1 MAVKKKRIAAGCDY
15 SVVQKGKQTSG
26 IIEVF
31 LFVVISNNQIERKLI
46 VLRRIYIYF
55 SIHCY

>member
-1 MAVKKKRIAAGCDY
+1 MAVKRNVLLPDVIQCCAER
-15 SVVQKGKQTSG
+15 GKQTSG

-55 SIHCY
+55 SIHC

>member
-1 MAVKKKRIAAGCDY
+1 MAVKRNVLLPDVITVLCR
-15 SVVQKGKQTSG
+15 KGKQTSG

-55 SIHCY
+55 SIHC